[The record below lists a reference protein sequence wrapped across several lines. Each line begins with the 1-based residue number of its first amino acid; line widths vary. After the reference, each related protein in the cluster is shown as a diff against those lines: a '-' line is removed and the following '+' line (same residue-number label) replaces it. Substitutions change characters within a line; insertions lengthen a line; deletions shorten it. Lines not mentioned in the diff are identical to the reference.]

1 MIILFLFIIFVA
13 LLNKFAVN
21 IIISFTLYFFSEI
34 THYLFLG
41 IIGILLIFLA
51 WCFSDD

>member
-13 LLNKFAVN
+13 LLNKLTVN
-21 IIISFTLYFFSEI
+21 VIIGFTLYFFSEI
-34 THYLFLG
+34 AHYLFLG
-41 IIGILLIFLA
+41 ILGIFIIFLA